1 MAYEADIAAKLDALE
16 TLTNRRVRE
25 EGPRR
30 NVDVEEFDIV
40 GADGRTVG
48 VLTVR
53 ESMDPNPPFH
63 VHRTVTRQ

>member
-1 MAYEADIAAKLDALE
+1 MLE

-40 GADGRTVG
+40 GSDGRTVG
-48 VLTVR
+48 ALTVR
-53 ESMDPNPPFH
+53 ESVDPSPPNH
-63 VHRTVTRQ
+63 LHRTVTRQ